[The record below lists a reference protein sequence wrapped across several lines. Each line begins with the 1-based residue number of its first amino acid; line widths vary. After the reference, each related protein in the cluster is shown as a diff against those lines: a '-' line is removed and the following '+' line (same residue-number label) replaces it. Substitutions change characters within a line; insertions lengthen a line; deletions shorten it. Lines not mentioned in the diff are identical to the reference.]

1 MDPLLVTIDY
11 TPSMGGD
18 AFRNLRTKL
27 ILDRGKDEKQQI
39 LITSHMPNEGKSLV
53 ASNLAITFAQLKKPT
68 LLIDAD
74 MRRGVIHNSFLCSKK
89 PGLADLLSRGNEINR
104 ESISKIIQKTT
115 IPNLYLITSGSSVPN
130 PTELLIN
137 EKIEKLL
144 NHLKNQFNY
153 VIIDTPPI
161 EFIPDAFV
169 LNKIVNNML
178 IITRYKTTNLNQLS
192 KKIREYTELKDG
204 IRGTILNGSMGLL
217 EKKYQ
222 AYSYYKY

>member
-1 MDPLLVTIDY
+1 M
-11 TPSMGGD
+11 
-18 AFRNLRTKL
+18 
-27 ILDRGKDEKQQI
+27 
-39 LITSHMPNEGKSLV
+39 
-53 ASNLAITFAQLKKPT
+53 
-68 LLIDAD
+68 
-74 MRRGVIHNSFLCSKK
+74 
-89 PGLADLLSRGNEINR
+89 
-104 ESISKIIQKTT
+104 
-115 IPNLYLITSGSSVPN
+115 
-130 PTELLIN
+130 LIN